1 MAFTGNYICDTFKTG
16 MFSGSFDF
24 SSTTADVYKIALYT
38 ADATLNESTAV
49 YTSDNQVV
57 ASGYTAGG
65 LVLTNPS
72 VSVADNI
79 AFISFNNAVWTA
91 AITAR
96 GALVYKVGGLNTALF
111 VLDFG
116 ADRTSTTTFTVEF
129 PPATSNSAI
138 VRIG

>member
-1 MAFTGNYICDTFKTG
+1 

-38 ADATLNESTAV
+38 ADATLDESTAV
-49 YTSDNQVV
+49 YTSDNEVV

-91 AITAR
+91 SITAR